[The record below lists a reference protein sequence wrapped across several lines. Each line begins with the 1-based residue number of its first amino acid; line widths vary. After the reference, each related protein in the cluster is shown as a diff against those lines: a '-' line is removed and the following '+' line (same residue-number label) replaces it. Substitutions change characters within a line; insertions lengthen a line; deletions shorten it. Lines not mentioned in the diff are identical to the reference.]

1 MYTHRAS
8 NRYIASVEFR
18 ISLMNENLKKNYL
31 MKYDRITDKSGQKRK
46 RKNLRKHKKKPTKK
60 PQKTQKVQIVT
71 RYSLL

>member
-46 RKNLRKHKKKPTKK
+46 RKNLRKHKKTTKK

>member
-18 ISLMNENLKKNYL
+18 ISLMNKNLKKNYL

-46 RKNLRKHKKKPTKK
+46 RKNLRKHKKTTKK

>member
-46 RKNLRKHKKKPTKK
+46 RKNLRKHKKKNN
-60 PQKTQKVQIVT
+60 
-71 RYSLL
+71 